1 MVGHLDSGALI
12 IEKLENSRK
21 PKEEKRK
28 LVFFVPLFDELMYVS
43 SRHLMG
49 IHQGIN
55 AIVDM

>member
-28 LVFFVPLFDELMYVS
+28 LVFFVPLFDELMYVC
-43 SRHLMG
+43 
-49 IHQGIN
+49 II
-55 AIVDM
+55 